1 MPASAGAR
9 HGLCIPG
16 GMVTTLRALPH
27 GIPPQD
33 AAPVLP
39 AAVLRALQERG
50 VALEALAGES
60 ERSRDERID
69 TALMA
74 LFRDTRQGQSFDV
87 LYSRTRG
94 GVFAWVRRLLAQ
106 QQCGLDPFEVMQDTF
121 VNVYQYSARFRDE
134 RPESFRVWV
143 RTIASNALRRSRSQ
157 LPRRREQALGENSRE
172 PIAHGSEPT
181 RPMDER
187 EEQRGLALTWMLF
200 LQHYQQAFSQLALRD
215 RTALELVE
223 VQGLSYAEAGARLA
237 VGPSNMKMIMF
248 RARQRL
254 LGRMQRSMGERK
266 PVRTELRAALSAA
279 G

>member
-1 MPASAGAR
+1 MA
-9 HGLCIPG
+9 
-16 GMVTTLRALPH
+16 TTLRALPP
-27 GIPPQD
+27 GIPFQAPS
-33 AAPVLP
+33 AALP
-39 AAVLRALQERG
+39 AAVRRALLDRG
-50 VALEALAGES
+50 VTLESLPGES
-60 ERSRDERID
+60 ERTHEERVD

-94 GVFAWVRRLLAQ
+94 GVFAWVRRLLSQ
-106 QQCGLDPFEVMQDTF
+106 QRCGLDPLEVLQDTF

-143 RTIASNALRRSRSQ
+143 RTIASNAMRRSRSQ
-157 LPRRREQALGENSRE
+157 LPRRREQALGERSRE

-181 RPMDER
+181 RRLDER
-187 EEQRGLALTWMLF
+187 ENRREVELSWLLF
-200 LQHYQQAFSQLALRD
+200 LQHYQQAFSQLAQRD

-254 LGRMQRSMGERK
+254 LGRMQRSMGEHA
-266 PVRTELRAALSAA
+266 PALTEQRAALSAV